1 MHSSTI
7 RVALFAMCCLFGVA
21 ALPASAASYPDKPI
35 QIIVPTG
42 TGADTDLNARLLAKH
57 LQKYLGKPVI
67 VTNVTG
73 AGGVI
78 GSRQV
83 KDASPDGYT
92 TLFFHY
98 GTLTQTLMGTA
109 DFYLLDDFEVRGIPL
124 LDDTG
129 VIVGRKGKYNDIAEL
144 FADAKERPGEVNF
157 AMETGTV
164 AHLIAYILQDAGDVE
179 FNIIDTGVAA
189 TKNAALL
196 SGQSDAFFAV
206 YLGVKSFVESDDFVI
221 LGVLADERNPGL
233 PEVKTLKEQGVD
245 FSLPKF
251 FYFAFPKGTP
261 EEVMAIFN
269 DALRKVCAD
278 PEAKAD
284 FEKYLLSIGYVEHD
298 EAVKMIEATKDVFA
312 THIDKIMK

>member
-1 MHSSTI
+1 MHSGKPAFL
-7 RVALFAMCCLFGVA
+7 ALALCCILGLCSLA
-21 ALPASAASYPDKPI
+21 AAVDYPVKPI
-35 QIIVPTG
+35 QVIVPTG
-42 TGADTDLNARLLAKH
+42 TGGDTDINARLLAKY
-57 LQKYLGKPVI
+57 LQKYIGKPVI

-83 KDASPDGYT
+83 KDSAPDGYT
-92 TLFFHY
+92 ALFFHY
-98 GTLTQTLMGTA
+98 GTLTQTLMKTA

-129 VIVGRKGKYNDIAEL
+129 VIVGKAGKYKDIAEL
-144 FADAKERPGEVNF
+144 MADAKARPGEVNF

-164 AHLIAYILQDAGDVE
+164 AHLIAYILQDAGGVD

-189 TKNAALL
+189 NKNAALL

-206 YLGVKSFVESDDFVI
+206 YLGVKSFVESNDFAL
-221 LGVLADERNPGL
+221 LGILADERNPGL

-261 EEVMAIFN
+261 EEVMDVFN

-278 PEAKAD
+278 PEAKKD
-284 FEKYLLSIGYVEHD
+284 FEKFLLTLGYVERD
-298 EAVKMIEATKDVFA
+298 DAVKLIEKTKDIFA
-312 THIDKIMK
+312 AHIGKIMK